1 MSEYAAIVEEA
12 VRPWIDDPERLI
24 EELWPDLALR
34 QWQRT
39 ALRSLPAGLRHAW
52 RTSRGAGKTV
62 LLAFLAWWWA
72 FTRGDRGLV
81 ILFVSSWRQ
90 AAILWGALTELWH
103 KSPRLRALCPG
114 WEILKDSVR
123 DERGRSVIVAVSSEG
138 GEFIEG
144 FHAPSLDGGGSLL
157 ILGDECKA
165 IGDDAYRST
174 RGWLASAEE
183 TLEIYA
189 STPGRS
195 IGFFHRLFSDERFQ
209 VLRVKAADVPE
220 LAEWEKEMRAEYDER
235 DPLLRTQVDADF
247 AGGAEDFDALIPLSL
262 IEPAFGRTAAPDGTR
277 WPRVLGVDPAG
288 GGSNEFCCVLRNG
301 PIIEEIVAWV
311 GEPDQRKNAARVVE
325 IARRFGPEPAVID
338 KTGLGDGIY
347 SRLAEIAGE
356 DQRFGGRFRAVPFI
370 AAHSPAKRDAALFQN
385 LKTSIWYKI
394 RAKYFETATLCL
406 PAGDRRLSAQLA
418 ALTVVLD
425 TKGRSR
431 VVDPSPSPDRADA
444 VHLSLAY
451 DFIAKYEYGVVI
463 SG

>member
-1 MSEYAAIVEEA
+1 LSEYSAIVEEA
-12 VRPWIDDPERLI
+12 VRPWIEHPERLI
-24 EELWPDLALR
+24 EDLWPDLVLR
-34 QWQRT
+34 EWQRK

-52 RTSRGAGKTV
+52 RTARGAGKSI
-62 LLAFLAWWWA
+62 LLALLAWWWA

-90 AAILWGALTELWH
+90 AAILWAALTELWH

-123 DERGRSVIVAVSSEG
+123 DERGRAVIVAVSSEG

-144 FHAPSLDGGGSLL
+144 FHSPSLLV
-157 ILGDECKA
+157 LGDECKA
-165 IGDDAYRST
+165 ISDDAFRST

-195 IGFFHRLFSDERFQ
+195 TGFFHRLFSDERFQ
-209 VLRVKAADVPE
+209 VLRVKASDVPE

-247 AGGAEDFDALIPLSL
+247 AGSAEDFDALLPLSL
-262 IEPAFGRTAAPDGTR
+262 IEPAFGRTTAPDGTL

-288 GGSNEFCCVLRNG
+288 GGSNEFAVCCRNG
-301 PIIEEIVAWV
+301 PIIEGIETWV
-311 GEPDQRKNAARVVE
+311 GEADQRKNAARVVE
-325 IARRFGPEPAVID
+325 IARRFGPEAAVID

-347 SRLAEIAGE
+347 SRLAEIAAE
-356 DQRFGGRFRAVPFI
+356 DRRFGGRFRAVPFI

-394 RAKYFETATLCL
+394 RAKYFETSTLCL
-406 PAGDRRLSAQLA
+406 PESDRRLAAQLA

-431 VVDPSPSPDRADA
+431 VVDPSPSPDRADS
-444 VHLSLAY
+444 VHLALAY
-451 DFIAKYEYGVVI
+451 DFIASAEYGVI
-463 SG
+463 IP